1 MRAERL
7 PLRASLKVLRL
18 ARTQAEYTSLD
29 IRALSLARA
38 ETVAAI
44 AEAKASDARLRE
56 AIEIL
61 PQGVVFLDKEGRY
74 VLWNK
79 QYADIYKRS
88 ADLFKVGVRLED
100 TLRIGIERGD
110 YPEAKGREEQW
121 LKERLSRLYRP
132 GERHEQW
139 LSDGRCILIEERTTS
154 EGGIIGLRVDITE
167 MKEREASFRLLFDA
181 NPVPMFVFARDS
193 KRILA
198 ANDAAVE
205 HYGYPR
211 SALLGMDLSDLHDAA
226 DHDELEELYGAHS
239 DSYAGRTWKHLTRD
253 GSQIDVAIYSRA
265 VTHERV
271 PAVLFAAVDITER
284 KRAEAQVAY
293 MAHHDALTGL
303 ANRVFLRSRME
314 EILGRL
320 RRGTKGLATL
330 CIDLD
335 NFKGV
340 NDALGHPAGDL
351 LLQYVARRIG
361 ETLRDGDIAARLG
374 GDEFAVVLP
383 ETVELNE
390 VSAIAQRLIKVIGAP
405 YDIHGHQILVGASI
419 GIALAPSDGEDA
431 VKLLKNADMAL
442 YQAKGDGKGA
452 FRYFE
457 PEMNARVQA
466 RRRLE
471 MDLRAALA
479 NDDLEVHYQPLVDIA
494 SGAITGVEALVRW
507 PRGAL
512 GAVTPGEFIP
522 VAEEAGLIAPLGAYV
537 LRRACIDAM
546 AWPEHMTVAVNMSP
560 LQFRVGNVQD
570 AVVDALRTS
579 GLSPSRLEV
588 EITETLF
595 LEKSDHVVSTLHALR
610 ALGVRIAMDDFG
622 TGYSSLSYLR
632 RFPFDKIKIDQSF
645 VREIYAHVEQQAIVR
660 AIMSLGSS
668 LGMTITAEGIESEA
682 ELVFLKAVGC
692 NQGQGYLFSKA
703 VPQAELLKLLA
714 VEKGR
719 RVA

>member
-1 MRAERL
+1 MRAT
-7 PLRASLKVLRL
+7 LKVLTTKVEREFG
-18 ARTQAEYTSLD
+18 ALD
-29 IRALSLARA
+29 ARALRRARA
-38 ETVAAI
+38 EAVAAI
-44 AEAKASDARLRE
+44 AEARASDARLRE

-61 PQGVVFLDKEGRY
+61 PQGVVFLDKDGRY

-88 ADLFKVGVRLED
+88 ADLFEVGARLED
-100 TLRIGIERGD
+100 TLRIGVMRGD
-110 YPEAKGREEQW
+110 YPAAKGREEEW
-121 LKERLSRLYRP
+121 LAERLKKLYRP

-139 LSDGRCILIEERTTS
+139 LSDGRCILIEERNTS
-154 EGGIIGLRVDITE
+154 DGGIIGLRVDITE
-167 MKEREASFRLLFDA
+167 MKEREDSFRLLFDA
-181 NPVPMFVFARDS
+181 NPVPMFVFARDT
-193 KRILA
+193 KAILA

-211 SALLGMDLSDLHDAA
+211 AALLEMSLLDLHDAA
-226 DHDELEELYGAHS
+226 DHGELDDLYGAHA
-239 DSYAGRTWKHLTRD
+239 DAYAGRTWKHLTSA

-265 VTHERV
+265 VTHERM

-320 RRGTKGLATL
+320 KRGTKGLATF

-383 ETVELNE
+383 DMIEPNE
-390 VSAIAQRLIKVIGAP
+390 VSAIAQRLIKIIGAP
-405 YDIHGHQILVGASI
+405 YDIHGHQVLIGASI

-431 VKLLKNADMAL
+431 VKLLKSADMAL
-442 YQAKGDGKGA
+442 YQAKGDGKST

-457 PEMNARVQA
+457 ADMNARVQA
-466 RRRLE
+466 RRKLE
-471 MDLRAALA
+471 MDLRSALT
-479 NDDLEVHYQPLVDIA
+479 DGDLEVEYQPLVSIA
-494 SGAITGVEALVRW
+494 TGEITGVEALVRW
-507 PRGAL
+507 PRGAR
-512 GAVTPGEFIP
+512 GAITPAEFIP

-537 LRRACIDAM
+537 LRRACADAM
-546 AWPEHMTVAVNMSP
+546 AWPEHMTLAVNLSP
-560 LQFRVGNVQD
+560 LQFRVGNVLD
-570 AVVDALRTS
+570 AVMDALKRS
-579 GLSPSRLEV
+579 GLPPSRLEV

-595 LEKSDHVVSTLHALR
+595 LEKSEHVLSTLHALR
-610 ALGVRIAMDDFG
+610 TKGVRIAMDDFG

-632 RFPFDKIKIDQSF
+632 SFPFDKIKIDRSF

-668 LGMTITAEGIESEA
+668 LGIMITAEGIESEA
-682 ELVFLKAVGC
+682 ELTFLKAVGC
-692 NQGQGYLFSKA
+692 DQGQGYLFSKS
-703 VPQAELLKLLA
+703 VPQAELLTLLA
-714 VEKGR
+714 DDKAR